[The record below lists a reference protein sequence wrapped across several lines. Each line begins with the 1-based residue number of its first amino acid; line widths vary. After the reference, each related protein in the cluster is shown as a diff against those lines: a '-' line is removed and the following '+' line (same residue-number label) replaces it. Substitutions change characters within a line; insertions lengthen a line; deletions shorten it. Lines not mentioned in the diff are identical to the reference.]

1 MIGAR
6 AVHTAV
12 PLATLAV
19 GAAVT
24 AWRSD
29 VRRLEGFLIGS
40 AVAVLLGWAAERAW
54 EGVAYE

>member
-1 MIGAR
+1 MINAR

-29 VRRLEGFLIGS
+29 IRRLEGFLIGS
-40 AVAVLLGWAAERAW
+40 AVVVLAGWAAERVW
-54 EGVAYE
+54 EGVSYQ